1 MLVEFWGHNMFSLGS
16 IQTKIIVG
24 LFITTVFVSGFF
36 YIKHLNSQLEVA
48 ESQRRQLTELIQA
61 QETAMNSLR
70 NDIAR
75 MNRVQREYSDR
86 INDIERSTTS
96 LARRFRETSSGQPRN
111 FQDTAAQRPESV
123 QQAINRGTRD
133 ALRCNE
139 IVTGS
144 PLTEDER
151 TGKVRNSICPELMGP
166 RQ

>member
-1 MLVEFWGHNMFSLGS
+1 MFSLGS
-16 IQTKIIVG
+16 IQIKIIAGIFVVG
-24 LFITTVFVSGFF
+24 IISSGFF
-36 YIKHLNSQLEVA
+36 YIKYLNSQLEVA
-48 ESQRRQLTELIQA
+48 ENQRRQLTEVIQN
-61 QETAMNSLR
+61 QELAMNNLR

-96 LARRFRETSSGQPRN
+96 LARRFRENAAGQPRN
-111 FQDTAAQRPESV
+111 FQETASQRPQSV

-144 PLTEDER
+144 PLTEDEKTGR
-151 TGKVRNSICPELMGP
+151 TTNSICPELLGA
-166 RQ
+166 RR